1 MRNPILFLLL
11 SYLSFSAW
19 STPAGDLLIHG
30 GTIYTMDEAK
40 PTAEAV
46 VIANGII
53 HFVGDEAKTKAY
65 VGSNTRTLDL
75 ADKTMIPG
83 FIEGHGHLMSLG
95 RTLQELDLSSVTSY
109 EALVEKVAA
118 AVVDAKPGEWIL
130 GRGWHQS
137 KWNPKPKV
145 VVKGFQTHTALSAI
159 SPDNPVMLAHASG
172 HAIFVN
178 AKAMALVG
186 IDKSTRFTDGGEI
199 IKDAE
204 GQPTGILT
212 ENATQL
218 IERKLPRPTAKSERR
233 ALKLAL
239 AELGKN
245 GITSFQDAGS
255 TATEINIM
263 RGFREKNKLTSRLW
277 VMIAGWEPE
286 LLSEWLEKGP
296 QIDTEKH
303 RLTVRAI
310 KLSADGALGSRGAW
324 LLKPYADRAGH
335 SGAATIT
342 MSEVYK
348 VSEAALKNGFQLCVH
363 AIGDRANREVLDQ
376 FEKAFDDKPSTA
388 RFRIEHAQHLD
399 AEDIPRFA
407 KLGVIASMQG
417 IHMSSDRPWAI
428 DRLGQERIVEGAYV
442 WRKLK
447 DSGAMVINGTD
458 VPVEPVNPIASF
470 YSLVTRKTLAGT
482 PEGGY
487 EPAQKLTRTEALRT
501 YTLDA
506 AYGAF
511 EEDIKGSIEVGKLA
525 DFTVLS
531 ADILT
536 VPKEQLLDVHVEKT
550 IVGGDVIYSRP

>member
-1 MRNPILFLLL
+1 
-11 SYLSFSAW
+11 
-19 STPAGDLLIHG
+19 
-30 GTIYTMDEAK
+30 
-40 PTAEAV
+40 
-46 VIANGII
+46 
-53 HFVGDEAKTKAY
+53 
-65 VGSNTRTLDL
+65 
-75 ADKTMIPG
+75 
-83 FIEGHGHLMSLG
+83 
-95 RTLQELDLSSVTSY
+95 
-109 EALVEKVAA
+109 
-118 AVVDAKPGEWIL
+118 
-130 GRGWHQS
+130 
-137 KWNPKPKV
+137 PKML
-145 VVKGFQTHTALSAI
+145 VKGFQTHAALSEI

-186 IDKSTRFTDGGEI
+186 INKATRFADGGEI
-199 IKDAE
+199 IKDGNGE
-204 GQPTGILT
+204 PTGILT

-218 IERKLPRPTAKSERR
+218 IERKLPRPTVKSERR

-255 TATEINIM
+255 VATEIDIM

-296 QIDTEKH
+296 EIDKEKH

-310 KLSADGALGSRGAW
+310 KLSSDGALGSRGAW
-324 LLKPYADRAGH
+324 LLQPYTDRAGH
-335 SGAATIT
+335 SGAATIP
-342 MSEVYK
+342 MKEVYR
-348 VSEAALKNGFQLCVH
+348 VSKAALKSGFQLCVH

-376 FEKAFDDKPSTA
+376 FEKAFDGKQSTA
-388 RFRIEHAQHLD
+388 RFRIEHAQHLN

-407 KLGVIASMQG
+407 ELGVIASMQG

-447 DSGAMVINGTD
+447 DSGAVIINGTD
-458 VPVEPVNPIASF
+458 VPVEPVSPIASF
-470 YSLVTRKTLAGT
+470 YSLATRKTLDGT
-482 PEGGY
+482 PENGY
-487 EPAQKLTRTEALRT
+487 EPAQKLSRKEALKT

-506 AYGAF
+506 AYAAF
-511 EEDIKGSIEVGKLA
+511 EEDIKGSIEVGKLG
-525 DFTVLS
+525 DFTILS
-531 ADILT
+531 KDILT
-536 VPKEQLLDVHVEKT
+536 IPEEQLLDVRVEKT